1 MLFIFIKL
9 IIIPES
15 EKDKAFM
22 IILPFI
28 EVVDNKKLA
37 IIGPMIIVEESN
49 IDKIELAFVIWLV
62 STT

>member
-1 MLFIFIKL
+1 
-9 IIIPES
+9 
-15 EKDKAFM
+15 M